1 MLPLLFKA
9 PRKKYIPKINVT
21 FVKITNKKTHSHTQ
35 TVTLLTADGRTCSS
49 FFFLLKRRVLFYNF
63 AGFINFLYTLKNI

>member
-9 PRKKYIPKINVT
+9 PRNKKYIPKMNVT
-21 FVKITNKKTHSHTQ
+21 FVKITKKTQSHTQ

-49 FFFLLKRRVLFYNF
+49 FFLLKRRVLFYNF
-63 AGFINFLYTLKNI
+63 ADFINFYTH